1 MDTRRE
7 KGVLKAD
14 FHLHTGEDPIDLV
27 RHDAPTLIER
37 AANAGF
43 GALAITLHERQL
55 VDPWL
60 TEFARERGIVL
71 LPGIERT
78 IEGKHVLLINFPRAA
93 VESVFT
99 FRDLACLK
107 ARSNGLVIAPHP
119 FFPGGSCLGRQ
130 LDAHPDLF
138 DAVEWS
144 YFWTHQINFNS
155 RAARWARAHRKP
167 IVGNTDMHDIRQLG
181 RTYSV
186 VRAEAHADAICA
198 AVRDGHVEVS
208 TEPVPVLELATV
220 LGGMTARQTV
230 LKNAR
235 QPVFGA
241 RKPRTAELAGSRDL
255 TWRGSPGL

>member
-1 MDTRRE
+1 MDTRRANS
-7 KGVLKAD
+7 VLKAD
-14 FHLHTGEDPIDLV
+14 FHLHTGEDPIDLI

-37 AANAGF
+37 AASAGF
-43 GALAITLHERQL
+43 DALAITLHDRQL
-55 VDPWL
+55 DDPRI
-60 TEFARERGIVL
+60 TDFARERGIVL

-99 FRDLACLK
+99 FRDLAWLK
-107 ARSNGLVIAPHP
+107 SRGNGLVIAPHP
-119 FFPGGSCLGRQ
+119 FFPAGSCLGRQ

-144 YFWTHQINFNS
+144 YFWTRQINFNS
-155 RAARWARAHRKP
+155 RAARWARARGKP

-181 RTYSV
+181 RTHSL

-208 TEPVPVLELATV
+208 TEPVPVIELATV
-220 LGGMTARQTV
+220 LGGMAVRQTA
-230 LKNAR
+230 LKNAK
-235 QPVFGA
+235 QPAFGG
-241 RKPRTAELAGSRDL
+241 REPRTPESAGSRDL
-255 TWRGSPGL
+255 SWRRSPGL